1 MVLWRVTLNDF
12 IFTSVTLIIGR
23 KSDTQWKVFTEHST
37 TLDLLPDSESHIT
50 HVRLLSGHLSNIVGW
65 TDDGRPKNDIVIA
78 LPYNVNK
85 RTRMALAPRH
95 LGYYVAATTC
105 TSSAST
111 WRYPGGVV
119 KRSKAR
125 TTQSPTMKQ
134 NVVVP
139 RLKITILLWE
149 SLRRRILQILNFLSA

>member
-65 TDDGRPKNDIVIA
+65 TDDGRPKNNIVIA
-78 LPYNVNK
+78 LPYMVNK
-85 RTRMALAPRH
+85 REWLWHRDIWGTMLQQQPVQARLQHDAILAALLKEAKQEQLRAPRWNR
-95 LGYYVAATTC
+95 
-105 TSSAST
+105 T
-111 WRYPGGVV
+111 WWFRDLKLQYSYERVWGVEFY
-119 KRSKAR
+119 K
-125 TTQSPTMKQ
+125 
-134 NVVVP
+134 
-139 RLKITILLWE
+139 
-149 SLRRRILQILNFLSA
+149 F

>member
-1 MVLWRVTLNDF
+1 
-12 IFTSVTLIIGR
+12 
-23 KSDTQWKVFTEHST
+23 
-37 TLDLLPDSESHIT
+37 
-50 HVRLLSGHLSNIVGW
+50 
-65 TDDGRPKNDIVIA
+65 
-78 LPYNVNK
+78 
-85 RTRMALAPRH
+85 MALAPRH

-134 NVVVP
+134 NVMVP

-149 SLRRRILQILNFLSA
+149 SLRRRILQNLIFYPHRAVEVPWAFTNVAQLGTRIAKMKKSKFRWNCGEFTTFFAKTYICFKSSLFCNCLLVSFSLYLFFSQRALLEPGLKLVITLH